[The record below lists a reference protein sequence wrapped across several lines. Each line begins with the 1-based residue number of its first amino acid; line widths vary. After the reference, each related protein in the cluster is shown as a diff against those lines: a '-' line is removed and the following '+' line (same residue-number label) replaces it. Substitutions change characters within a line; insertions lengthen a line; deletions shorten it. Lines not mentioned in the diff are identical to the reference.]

1 MLPNNNFLLN
11 GFLGVIIS
19 LQGVVVYNLSV
30 AVDKLTLKVAEQ
42 EATILLLTQVADS
55 AEKEKAD
62 LVAAFDPLLAVAFVT
77 ILIAGGLVV
86 LYFSGP
92 SQAGVV
98 EALHLLNT
106 GGAESS
112 IALTTTLGQVAA
124 VQTGFIAELV
134 NQVETRQYITL
145 DKIGDLSDKLL
156 SIERAIRDLSPTISH
171 VGSEVGTRLIA
182 NQGDLELGMSLLS
195 NFGP

>member
-1 MLPNNNFLLN
+1 MLPNNNFFLN

-19 LQGVVVYNLSV
+19 FQGVVVYNLSV

-55 AEKEKAD
+55 AKKEKAD
-62 LVAAFDPLLAVAFVT
+62 LVAAFDPLLAVAFVA
-77 ILIAGGLVV
+77 IIIAGGLVV

-98 EALHLLNT
+98 EALQLLNT
-106 GGAESS
+106 GAAESS
-112 IALTTTLGQVAA
+112 IALTTTIGQVAA

-182 NQGDLELGMSLLS
+182 NQSDQLVMSLLS